1 MKNRPPLNIQS
12 ILQFVLWC
20 VFAACG
26 KSNHGPGISA
36 TPVSVVTVSAN
47 DSLIKYTVNQV
58 YEQDVDSA
66 HTTLISAQ
74 YADTSSK
81 KGSLAIR
88 LPGDTTGRF
97 TGAQLHIVYTDG
109 KGNVYYNTTDTTNYV
124 QVDKYPKSYNAVVSG
139 SFSFK
144 ATGKA
149 GDVKF
154 SNGSIIAIYQK

>member
-1 MKNRPPLNIQS
+1 
-12 ILQFVLWC
+12 
-20 VFAACG
+20 
-26 KSNHGPGISA
+26 
-36 TPVSVVTVSAN
+36 
-47 DSLIKYTVNQV
+47 V
-58 YEQDVDSA
+58 YQQDVDSA

-109 KGNVYYNTTDTTNYV
+109 KGNTYYNTADTTNYV
-124 QVDKYPKSYNAVVSG
+124 QIDKYPKDYNAVVSG

-144 ATGKA
+144 ASGSA
-149 GDVKF
+149 GSVKF
-154 SNGSIIAIYQK
+154 SNGSIVAIYQK